1 MQFCK
6 YPRGGIMPNE
16 KKNYSHLTYRDRTI
30 IAHALS
36 NNATFTTIAKTLGKS
51 KSTISREVHKN
62 YIVKKSNP
70 FNNDIH
76 NFCVKK
82 SSCNI
87 DNLCSLCEYNVSRCS
102 QCTKCNLVCHSF
114 DPICNKLKYAPFVCN
129 VCESFTSCKREKH
142 IYDADEAEKMYKSNL
157 SLSRKETALNS
168 PFVQLIDKELT
179 PHLIAGK
186 SIHNFLMTQP
196 KKLSCVSRSTVYR
209 WAKNDF
215 FSIKSDDM
223 PSFSK
228 KKPNKDY
235 AYPKPKAK
243 NILTNRTYEDYLKRL
258 KENDFFET
266 VQIDTVLGKRGTK
279 TVILTIFFT
288 STKLLLAFILKSKTI
303 FSVQETIC
311 LINQKLAPLRKT
323 FFDFAP
329 VILLD
334 NGSEFADP
342 LVFEMDN
349 EGELKSSVFY
359 CTPYT
364 ATQRPQIERAHVEL
378 RRFLPKGSS
387 FDDISQEQLN
397 FILSHLNS
405 YKLSSL
411 NGKSPYQLFTF
422 SYGEAALD
430 ALGIRLIPDYDI
442 VRNNKSILK
451 LLNNI

>member
-30 IAHALS
+30 ISHALS
-36 NNATFTTIAKTLGKS
+36 NKASFTTIAKTLGKS
-51 KSTISREVHKN
+51 KSTIAREVHKN
-62 YIVKKSNP
+62 YIVKKANP
-70 FNNDIH
+70 FNNDIR

-82 SSCNI
+82 SNCQI
-87 DNLCSLCEYNVSRCS
+87 DNLCSLCESNVSKCS
-102 QCTKCNLVCHSF
+102 QCTKCNLVCPSF

-129 VCESFTSCKREKH
+129 SCASFKSCKWEKH

-186 SIHNFLMTQP
+186 SIHNFLMTQS
-196 KKLSCVSRSTVYR
+196 KLSCVSRSTVYR

-215 FSIKSDDM
+215 FSIKSDNM
-223 PSFSK
+223 PFFSK

-243 NILTNRTYEDYLKRL
+243 NILTNRTYEDYLKKL
-258 KENDFFET
+258 AKNDFFET
-266 VQIDTVLGKRGTK
+266 VQMDTVLGKRGSK
-279 TVILTIFFT
+279 KVILTMFFT
-288 STKLLLAFILKSKTI
+288 NTKLLLAFILKSKTVS
-303 FSVQETIC
+303 SVHETIS
-311 LINQKLAPLRKT
+311 LLNQKLAPLKKT

-411 NGKSPYQLFTF
+411 NGKSPYQVFSF
-422 SYGEAALD
+422 SYGDAVLD
-430 ALGIRLIPDYDI
+430 ALGLRLIPDYDI
-442 VRNNKSILK
+442 VRNNKSILR